1 MKSFKVVK
9 VTGKSQER
17 RELRMGEGERDPK
30 HGSRKGFSGGS
41 QKIIVVY
48 SGSHLATGAARSA
61 AEGFRLGSGGSTP
74 VVVQENF

>member
-9 VTGKSQER
+9 VTGKR
-17 RELRMGEGERDPK
+17 GGNYGWGEGERDPK

-48 SGSHLATGAARSA
+48 SGSHLAT
-61 AEGFRLGSGGSTP
+61 RLGSGGSTP
-74 VVVQENF
+74 VGVQEIF